1 MNDLV
6 MFDIHLC
13 DSKIAMSRIW
23 IHLKQPKAYGYVSF
37 MALLYSGNTE
47 INFAETFKLRKDLII
62 IWLNDSQSFSS
73 VDTY

>member
-6 MFDIHLC
+6 MFDIQLC

-37 MALLYSGNTE
+37 MSLLYSANTE
-47 INFAETFKLRKDLII
+47 VNFAETFKLRKDLII
-62 IWLNDSQSFSS
+62 TCLNDFQSFSNL
-73 VDTY
+73 DTH